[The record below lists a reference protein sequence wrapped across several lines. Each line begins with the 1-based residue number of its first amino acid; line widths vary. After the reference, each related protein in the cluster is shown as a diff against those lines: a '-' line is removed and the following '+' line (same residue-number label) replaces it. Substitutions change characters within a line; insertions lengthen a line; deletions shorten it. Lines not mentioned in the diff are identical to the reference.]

1 MIYQFAIHERLPQGS
16 AMQDCIMFRL
26 YRKIKESGIKSL
38 TREEK
43 DYITNSLYGVTGND
57 TSIYRYMGFAADFS
71 TVLNRYLVNERY
83 YGWKEYYSADKTA
96 LRRCIGSHNIIE
108 IVSLS

>member
-1 MIYQFAIHERLPQGS
+1 MIYQFTIHERLPKGS
-16 AMQDCIMFRL
+16 AMQDCRMFKL

-38 TREEK
+38 TRQEK
-43 DYITNSLYGVTGND
+43 DYIADCLYG
-57 TSIYRYMGFAADFS
+57 TSGMYSHRYKYMGFAADFS

-96 LRRCIGSHNIIE
+96 LRKTIGSHNITE
-108 IVSLS
+108 IIAIY